1 MTTLR
6 LVGPKDIEADV
17 LIIGTRPGS
26 RKGTVE
32 LADAVA
38 AIPAAAKRKLIDA
51 LTAAGATGKVGDC
64 VSFLGSAAGLK
75 HAQVFGIGLGD
86 TETNTP
92 GRYDAIRDGVAV
104 AVRAAAGNKKAVVAV
119 PICSPDATIA
129 AGVGAKLGAYQFTNF
144 KTTPPKKAGVKQVGI
159 IVPDP
164 KHAGAKEALTQA
176 AVVADAVCFARDL
189 INTPASHLHPADLA
203 EAAVTRAS
211 SLGIT
216 CEVLDEHQLS
226 EGGYGGLMGV
236 GQGAADGPRLA
247 RLAYRPKGAKTH
259 VVLVG
264 KGITFDTGGYSMK
277 PATSMLGMQADM
289 SGAAAVAATICA
301 AAELGINVN
310 VTAYMTIAEN
320 MVSSTA
326 TRPTDVITIYGG
338 KTVEVNNTDAEGR
351 LVMAD
356 GLARSAE
363 DKPDIVIDVATLTG
377 AMVLSLGQRTAGFF
391 ATHDD
396 LADAVV
402 AASKAS
408 GEPFWRMPI
417 LEHLRPSLDSN
428 VADISNVGE
437 RMGGAISATLFLR
450 EFVPAGVKWAHLD
463 IAGPAFNESAPY
475 GINGK
480 GGAGFAVR
488 TLLNFLDATSRG

>member
-6 LVGPKDIEADV
+6 LVGPTDTAADV

-26 RKGTVE
+26 KKGTVD
-32 LADAVA
+32 LADAKVS
-38 AIPAAAKRKLIDA
+38 IPAATKRKLVEAI
-51 LTAAGATGKVGDC
+51 TAAGGTGNTGDC
-64 VSFLGSAAGLK
+64 VSFLGSAAGVK
-75 HAQVFGIGLGD
+75 NTFVFAVGLGS
-86 TETNTP
+86 TEA
-92 GRYDAIRDGVAV
+92 GSQARYDAIRDGVAA
-104 AVRAAAGNKKAVVAV
+104 AVRAAAGNKKAAVAMPV
-119 PICSPDATIA
+119 CSPAALTA
-129 AGVGAKLGAYQFTNF
+129 AGIGAVLGAYQFTNF
-144 KTTPPKKAGVKQVGI
+144 KTSAPKKAAVKQVALIG
-159 IVPDP
+159 PD
-164 KHAGAKEALTQA
+164 ARDADAKA
-176 AVVADAVCFARDL
+176 AVSRAVTLASAVAFARDL

-203 EAAVTRAS
+203 EAAVNRAS
-211 SLGIT
+211 ALGIA
-216 CEVLDEHQLS
+216 CEVLDEHELA

-301 AAELGINVN
+301 IAELGAKVN

-396 LADAVV
+396 LADGI
-402 AASKAS
+402 AASGAAA

-463 IAGPAFNESAPY
+463 IAGPAFNEGAPY
-475 GINGK
+475 GVIGK

-488 TLLNFLDATSRG
+488 TLVEFLERTASA

>member
-17 LIIGTRPGS
+17 LIIGTRPGA

-38 AIPAAAKRKLIDA
+38 VIPAAAKRKLIEA
-51 LTAAGATGKVGDC
+51 LTAAGASGNVGDC

-75 HAQVFGIGLGD
+75 HTQVFGVGLGS
-86 TETNTP
+86 TESNTSE
-92 GRYDAIRDGVAV
+92 RYDAIRDGVAA

-119 PICSPDATIA
+119 PICSPEATVA

-144 KTTPPKKAGVKQVGI
+144 KTTPPKKAALKQVGI

-164 KHAGAKEALTQA
+164 KHTGAKDGLAQA
-176 AVVADAVCFARDL
+176 NITADAVCFARDL

-203 EAAVTRAS
+203 EAAVNRAS

-216 CEVLDEHQLS
+216 CEVLDEHQLA

-247 RLAYRPKGAKTH
+247 RLAYRPKGATTH

-289 SGAAAVAATICA
+289 SGAAAVAATVCA
-301 AAELGINVN
+301 AAELGIKVN
-310 VTAYMTIAEN
+310 ITAYMTIAEN

-396 LADAVV
+396 LADGIL

-428 VADISNVGE
+428 IADISNVGE

-475 GINGK
+475 GVNGK

-488 TLLNFLDATSRG
+488 TLLQFLSATAGA

>member
-6 LVGPKDIEADV
+6 LVGPKDLDADA
-17 LIIGTRPGS
+17 LIVGTRPGS
-26 RKGTVE
+26 KKGTVE
-32 LADAVA
+32 LADGVVG
-38 AIPAAAKRKLIDA
+38 ITAAAKRKLVDA
-51 LTAAGATGKVGDC
+51 LAAAGASGSTGES

-75 HAQVFGIGLGD
+75 NTHVFAIGLGT
-86 TETNTP
+86 TESNTQE
-92 GRYDAIRDGVAV
+92 RYDAIRDGVAV
-104 AVRAAAGNKKAVVAV
+104 AIRSAAGNKKVVVGV
-119 PICSPDATIA
+119 PICSPDAVVA

-144 KTTPPKKAGVKQVGI
+144 KSVAPKKAAVRTVNI
-159 IVPDP
+159 VVPDV
-164 KHAGAKEALTQA
+164 KFAGAKDALA
-176 AVVADAVCFARDL
+176 KANVVADAVSFARDL
-189 INTPASHLHPADLA
+189 INTPPSHLHPADLA
-203 EAAVTRAS
+203 EAAVVRAS
-211 SLGIT
+211 ELGIA
-216 CEVLDEHQLS
+216 CEVLDEQQLS
-226 EGGYGGLMGV
+226 DGGYGGLMGV

-277 PATSMLGMQADM
+277 PPTSMLGMQADM

-301 AAELGINVN
+301 IAQLGAKVN

-326 TRPTDVITIYGG
+326 TRPTDVITMYGG

-377 AMVLSLGQRTAGFF
+377 AMVLSLGSRTAGFF

-396 LADAVV
+396 LADSLM
-402 AASKAS
+402 AASKTV

-417 LEHLRPSLDSN
+417 LEHLRPSLDSTI
-428 VADISNVGE
+428 ADLSNVGE
-437 RMGGAISATLFLR
+437 RMGGAITATLFLR

-463 IAGPAFNESAPY
+463 IAGPAFNEGAPY
-475 GINGK
+475 GINSK
-480 GGAGFAVR
+480 GGAGFAVS
-488 TLLNFLDATSRG
+488 TLIQFLENTANA

>member
-1 MTTLR
+1 M
-6 LVGPKDIEADV
+6 
-17 LIIGTRPGS
+17 
-26 RKGTVE
+26 
-32 LADAVA
+32 
-38 AIPAAAKRKLIDA
+38 
-51 LTAAGATGKVGDC
+51 
-64 VSFLGSAAGLK
+64 
-75 HAQVFGIGLGD
+75 
-86 TETNTP
+86 
-92 GRYDAIRDGVAV
+92 
-104 AVRAAAGNKKAVVAV
+104 
-119 PICSPDATIA
+119 
-129 AGVGAKLGAYQFTNF
+129 
-144 KTTPPKKAGVKQVGI
+144 
-159 IVPDP
+159 
-164 KHAGAKEALTQA
+164 
-176 AVVADAVCFARDL
+176 
-189 INTPASHLHPADLA
+189 
-203 EAAVTRAS
+203 
-211 SLGIT
+211 
-216 CEVLDEHQLS
+216 
-226 EGGYGGLMGV
+226 
-236 GQGAADGPRLA
+236 
-247 RLAYRPKGAKTH
+247 
-259 VVLVG
+259 VLVG

-301 AAELGINVN
+301 AAEMGIKVN
-310 VTAYMTIAEN
+310 ITAYMTIAEN

-363 DKPDIVIDVATLTG
+363 DKPDVVIDVATLTG

-396 LADAVV
+396 LADDII
-402 AASKAS
+402 AASKES
-408 GEPFWRMPI
+408 GEPFWRLPI

-428 VADISNVGE
+428 IADISNVGE

-463 IAGPAFNESAPY
+463 IAGPAFNEGAPY

-488 TLLNFLDATSRG
+488 TLLRYLSTAAAK